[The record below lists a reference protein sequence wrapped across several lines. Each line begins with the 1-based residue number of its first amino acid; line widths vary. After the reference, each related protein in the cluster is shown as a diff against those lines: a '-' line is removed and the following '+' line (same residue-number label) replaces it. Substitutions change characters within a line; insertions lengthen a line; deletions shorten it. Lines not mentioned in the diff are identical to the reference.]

1 MGNSGVA
8 TGAARSDDRAIAA
21 FRSALR
27 GSLIGPADA
36 AYEAARHVYNAMI
49 DRRPRL
55 IARCADVADVIHC
68 VNFAREEGL
77 PPAIRGGSHS
87 VPGFGTWDNTL
98 VIDLGGMKG
107 IQVDP
112 ALRVARVQ
120 AGCTWGDFD
129 HATHVFGLATP
140 GGLISTTGVAGLT
153 LGGGFGHLTRRY
165 GMVCDNLISADVV
178 TADGRFVTASENENA
193 DLFWALRGGSGNFG
207 VVTSFEFRLYPVSM
221 VYVEPILYL
230 VEKGPEVL
238 KFFGD
243 FIAEAPREL
252 SSLFAYLIVPPAP
265 PFPEALHGKTVC
277 GIVSVCADP
286 EAGANLVRPLREFGP
301 PLFSIGHPAP
311 YPAVQ
316 AMFDGLVPH
325 GLHHYWKADIVNRLN
340 EPAIAAHAQYGP
352 QIPTVNSVM
361 HIYPLNGAVHDVA
374 ADATAFAYRD
384 AQLTHI
390 IGGISADPGP
400 MPQYRE
406 WVRAYWEA
414 LHPHSAGGSYVNFL
428 MEEGNE
434 RIATSYRGNFA
445 RLAQIKRK
453 YDPNNLFRVNQNIA
467 PAAA

>member
-1 MGNSGVA
+1 MGNSGTGA
-8 TGAARSDDRAIAA
+8 GAARLDDRAIQT

-27 GSLIGPADA
+27 GSLIGPGDA
-36 AYEAARHVYNAMI
+36 AYEAARRVYNAMI

-55 IARCADVADVIHC
+55 IARCADVADVIQC

-87 VPGFGTWDNTL
+87 VPGFGTWDNAL

-112 ALRVARVQ
+112 ARRVASVQ

-129 HATHVFGLATP
+129 HATHAFGLATP

-165 GMVCDNLISADVV
+165 GLVCDNLISADVV
-178 TADGRFVTASENENA
+178 TADGRFVRASEKENA
-193 DLFWALRGGSGNFG
+193 DLFWAIRGGGGNFG
-207 VVTSFEFRLYPVSM
+207 VVTSFEFRLYPVST
-221 VYVEPILYL
+221 VYVEPILYP

-252 SSLFAYLIVPPAP
+252 SSFFAYLIVPPAP
-265 PFPEALHGKTVC
+265 PFPEALHGQTVC
-277 GIVSVCADP
+277 ATVSVCSEA
-286 EAGANLVRPLREFGP
+286 EAGANLVRPLREIGTP
-301 PLFSIGHPAP
+301 VFSIGHPAP

-316 AMFDGLVPH
+316 ATFDALVPH
-325 GLHHYWKADIVNRLN
+325 GLHHYWKADMVNRLN
-340 EPAIAAHAQYGP
+340 APAIAAHAQYGP

-361 HIYPLNGAVHDVA
+361 HIYPLDGAVHDVA
-374 ADATAFAYRD
+374 KDATAFSYRD
-384 AQLTHI
+384 ARLTHI
-390 IGGISADPGP
+390 IGAISGDPGP
-400 MPQYRE
+400 MPKYRE
-406 WVRAYWEA
+406 WVRSYWDA
-414 LHPHSAGGSYVNFL
+414 LHPHSAEGSYVNFL

-434 RIATSYRGNFA
+434 RIAASYRGNFA

-453 YDPNNLFRVNQNIA
+453 YDPGNLFQVNQNIP
-467 PAAA
+467 PAAD